1 MSQSDFRL
9 QFDTSM
15 WLSPPEELDR
25 EFADLDNE
33 ISRYESN
40 VLTTVPVAEQGS
52 AVKPIIRR
60 IIASLKSRFADKHD
74 SGGNSTGE
82 NSNSITC
89 RLCENPVLATELES
103 HTEWC
108 SKFQDCVLKKV
119 SCQHY
124 LNALLGSTIS
134 ECNAQVCEFVEKALE
149 IDEQLGKSAAIRL
162 AKLLYRVAKI
172 DLGKETSPRAEAYLR
187 RAKYLVKLCKAKD

>member
-1 MSQSDFRL
+1 
-9 QFDTSM
+9 M
-15 WLSPPEELDR
+15 WLSPLVGGELDR

-33 ISRYESN
+33 ILRYENN
-40 VLTTVPVAEQGS
+40 VLTTAVPVAGQS
-52 AVKPIIRR
+52 PKVKPIIRR

-74 SGGNSTGE
+74 SEATGAGAGE
-82 NSNSITC
+82 SSSIITC
-89 RLCENPVLATELES
+89 RICENPVPAAELEA

-124 LNALLGSTIS
+124 LNALLRGTPS
-134 ECNAQVCEFVEKALE
+134 ECNDQIREFVEKALD

-162 AKLLYRVAKI
+162 AKLLYRVAKV
-172 DLGKETSPRAEAYLR
+172 DLGKETLPKAEAYLR
-187 RAKYLVKLCKAKD
+187 RVKYLVIFHEGFHFLD